1 VLCGCHLT
9 RHNPNSVMGKLSSSI
24 YFNIPTVTLNI
35 EMNYSISKLIETKF
49 ANKTVCMLEILF
61 YIKKLGF
68 VWCSNFEAPFLTRAR
83 RTVLYY
89 CMCCGVW
96 CDVFTFFR
104 PFDLSNL
111 YRPCYN
117 IQVFDYIWH
126 LARVNCA
133 TVTSLWALVGGKQL
147 R

>member
-89 CMCCGVW
+89 CMCCGV
-96 CDVFTFFR
+96 CDVMFLLSFVLSTCLIYIDLVITFRFLIIFGTWLGWIV
-104 PFDLSNL
+104 PL
-111 YRPCYN
+111 
-117 IQVFDYIWH
+117 
-126 LARVNCA
+126 
-133 TVTSLWALVGGKQL
+133 L
-147 R
+147 RHFERL